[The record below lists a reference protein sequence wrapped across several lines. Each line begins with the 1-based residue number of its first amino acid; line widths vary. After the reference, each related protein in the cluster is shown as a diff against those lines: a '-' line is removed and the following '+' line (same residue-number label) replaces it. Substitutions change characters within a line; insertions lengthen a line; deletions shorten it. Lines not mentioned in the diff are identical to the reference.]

1 MACLPSNLALL
12 QCVQTSKTFAH
23 TAKQYELVNKLLS
36 HVTPLFELDAE
47 PLEALEKTTGNLNLN
62 QMIMMH
68 G

>member
-1 MACLPSNLALL
+1 
-12 QCVQTSKTFAH
+12 VQTSKTFAH
-23 TAKQYELVNKLLS
+23 TAKQHELVNKLLS

-47 PLEALEKTTGNLNLN
+47 PLEALEKTTGDLNLN